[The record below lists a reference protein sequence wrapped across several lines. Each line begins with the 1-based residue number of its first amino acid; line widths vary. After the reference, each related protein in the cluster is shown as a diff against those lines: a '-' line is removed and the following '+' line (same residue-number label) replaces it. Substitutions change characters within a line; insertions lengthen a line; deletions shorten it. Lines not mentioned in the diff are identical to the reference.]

1 MRIMEFE
8 VCLQG
13 HDATW
18 VVRLGGALYGSY
30 LDREQAVLDAVDAAR
45 EAQQCGREAQVWLR
59 DSTAAA
65 RIL

>member
-1 MRIMEFE
+1 MKHMEFE
-8 VCLQG
+8 VCRQG

-30 LDREQAVLDAVDAAR
+30 LDREQAVLDAVEAAR
-45 EAQQCGREAQVWLR
+45 EAQQCGRDAQVWLR
-59 DSTAAA
+59 DTAASA